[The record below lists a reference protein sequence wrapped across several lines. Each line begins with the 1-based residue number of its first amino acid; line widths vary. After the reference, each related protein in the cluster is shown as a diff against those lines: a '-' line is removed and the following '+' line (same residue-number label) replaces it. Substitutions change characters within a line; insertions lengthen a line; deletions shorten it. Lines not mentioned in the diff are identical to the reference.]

1 MKRARLMATATWILP
16 AWLACAAAC
25 YAPLNAQEAD
35 SGFNVRTTLSGLAAT
50 SNILEEAPR
59 DGVPG
64 TAGFRGVVYP
74 SWKIDNNWFA
84 TGAVQLFT
92 RPYFYSDFSASGFGV
107 KGNILQ
113 ASLNYTRIS
122 DKGSLLLRAG
132 ELSSAF
138 GSFLLRYDDADNPL
152 IDIPSEYGYYY
163 SQVSTF
169 PVAAGEIDLT
179 RGKWDGRAQFA
190 NSSPANP
197 RSILAHDQYANWAG
211 GMGYTIH
218 QGFRIGV
225 SGYRGPY
232 LDKQYESYYT
242 WWVSPRSE
250 PARALGL
257 DASFARNH
265 SSVQVEVQKFV
276 MPNSVVPTY
285 VEWDS
290 YAEFKQTLSPRWYVA
305 MRPLLTRGSG
315 GYRQRSVETAAVF
328 RPNRFQ
334 ILKLDYEIV
343 KNNSTSPHN
352 ENTLAIQLVTTLGWS
367 AAGRN

>member
-1 MKRARLMATATWILP
+1 MATATWILP

-59 DGVPG
+59 NGVPG

-211 GMGYTIH
+211 GMGYSIH

>member
-1 MKRARLMATATWILP
+1 LP

-211 GMGYTIH
+211 GMGYSIH